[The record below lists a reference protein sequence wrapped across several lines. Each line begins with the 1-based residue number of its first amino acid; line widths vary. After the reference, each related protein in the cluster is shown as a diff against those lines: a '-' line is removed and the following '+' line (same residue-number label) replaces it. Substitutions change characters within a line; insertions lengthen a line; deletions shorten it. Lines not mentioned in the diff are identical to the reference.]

1 MDANRVLNIAKKNIS
16 KCDHRQHNVVCAIVK
31 KGKIVSLG
39 YNDKRSHQMMGTQK
53 KVHAEVRAVV
63 KAGRK
68 DLHGATAFVLRSN
81 KNGRPGM
88 AKPCPIC
95 EKVLRDRGINHVF
108 FTTSDLSIQEIKY
121 S

>member
-1 MDANRVLNIAKKNIS
+1 MDANRVMTIAQKHMH
-16 KCDHRQHNVVCAIVK
+16 KCQHRQHNVVCVIVK
-31 KGKIVSLG
+31 KGKIMSMG
-39 YNDKRSHQMMGTQK
+39 YNDLRSHPLMGTQK

-68 DLHGATAFVLRSN
+68 DLTGATAFVIRCN
-81 KNGRPGM
+81 KNNKIGM

-95 EKVLRDRGINHVF
+95 EKVLRDRGVNHVF
-108 FTTSDLSIQEIKY
+108 FTNSNLSIQELHY